1 MDTKLTLMLNKRII
15 DRAKAYARRHHKSL
29 SGMVENYF
37 KTLTDASRT
46 HKEEITPLVE
56 EISGVIKLPS
66 DFDLK
71 KDRLRHLEDKLK

>member
-37 KTLTDASRT
+37 KTLTDPGRSA
-46 HKEEITPLVE
+46 EESNTPLVE
-56 EISGVIKLPS
+56 EISGVLKLPS
-66 DFDLK
+66 GFDLK
-71 KDRLRHLEDKLK
+71 KDRLRHLEARHR